1 MAELVR
7 IRWRET
13 NLERVLNSEGGLV
26 GRHLRVKGQ
35 KIVSLAKSQAGKR
48 TGALRASI
56 HVSKRGRYVAGQYIQ
71 VGSYVPH
78 AAAHHEGTRPRVII
92 PQKRRVLRFFVKG
105 VLVFRPV
112 VLHPGTRPNRYLV
125 DSMRKVI
132 N

>member
-1 MAELVR
+1 MVELVR
-7 IRWRET
+7 IRWKDANVEK
-13 NLERVLNSEGGLV
+13 VLNSEGGLV
-26 GRHLRVKGQ
+26 GRHLRVQGQ
-35 KIVSLAKSQAGKR
+35 KIISLAKSQAGKR

-56 HVSKRGRYVAGQYIQ
+56 HITKRGRNLPGQYIQ
-71 VGSYVPH
+71 VGSYLPY
-78 AAAHHEGTRPRVII
+78 AILHHQGTKPKVII

-105 VLVFRPV
+105 VLIFRPV